1 MRLHP
6 WLAVLVWALSCAP
19 VLAGETVN
27 VTGQATGAFQYP
39 ATNTI
44 CLRFEVK
51 EGGAQYLVC
60 DDVTPKDIIEKLFA
74 LGTKNTP
81 CRIEGMVV
89 KKTGE
94 DVYLRVTQV
103 ANAS

>member
-1 MRLHP
+1 MRWCLR
-6 WLAVLVWALSCAP
+6 LAALMWVLSCAP
-19 VLAGETVN
+19 ALAGETMS
-27 VTGQATGAFQYP
+27 VTGQATGSFQYP

-44 CLRFEVK
+44 CLRFEAK
-51 EGGAQYLVC
+51 EGGGQYLVC
-60 DDVTPKDIIEKLFA
+60 DDVTAKDIIEKLFA
-74 LGTKNTP
+74 LGIKNIA
-81 CRIEGMVV
+81 CRIEATVV